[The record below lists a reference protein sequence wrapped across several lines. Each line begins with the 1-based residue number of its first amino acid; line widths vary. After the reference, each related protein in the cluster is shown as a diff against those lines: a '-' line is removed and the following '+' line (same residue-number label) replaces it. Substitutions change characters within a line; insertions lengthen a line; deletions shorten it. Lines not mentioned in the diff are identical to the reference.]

1 MLELRN
7 EPKASEPISCGRTNS
22 SWGPAVPNESWCFI
36 LKKHCSA
43 FVEEL
48 LKNTQQQDFS
58 CGCTFRVKQY
68 VQPYFQEHSEC
79 CILETM
85 FKGIT
90 FHREG
95 LFWHPLT
102 TFEATSKSVQECFT
116 SHGMLLFNK
125 QLVSSFFFLK
135 LDVSHGML
143 LFNKQPVS
151 SFFFKTWGFQITK
164 DWTWKCWTKYFAK
177 TWRPHAGVK
186 I

>member
-68 VQPYFQEHSEC
+68 VQTILSRAFRMLHSWNNVQRNYISQGRIILTPLDNLWGYFKASPRVLSLLTGC
-79 CILETM
+79 FFLTNN
-85 FKGIT
+85 
-90 FHREG
+90 
-95 LFWHPLT
+95 LFP
-102 TFEATSKSVQECFT
+102 A
-116 SHGMLLFNK
+116 
-125 QLVSSFFFLK
+125 SSFLK
-135 LDVSHGML
+135 LDVSKSQKIEHENVEQNILPKLDDLMRE
-143 LFNKQPVS
+143 
-151 SFFFKTWGFQITK
+151 
-164 DWTWKCWTKYFAK
+164 WKY
-177 TWRPHAGVK
+177 R
-186 I
+186 